1 MHFPFHLLT
10 LAFLFLTTSL
20 FATAQTPLD
29 TLNDIMNQDMIDTV
43 KLKLLQDE
51 VWANHRDNSPK
62 ALMYNDSAMAL
73 ARRMHNLKGIQA
85 SYYYYGV
92 IYKFTGQY
100 DQSLSYLN
108 TYVEYADSTNNQKAV
123 ADGCYQTGVVA
134 DIQGASEKSL
144 EYYHKALSI
153 YRELDDTNG
162 IGFTLSSMGSIYKRT
177 KQYEKAIA
185 IYKEAMALNKKNN
198 RVLEIGYNYNNIG
211 SIYGVQGQLDT
222 ALVYF
227 SKYLEIAQQMDKDY
241 EKGFAYE
248 NIGRVYQG
256 KKRYDLALEYFQ
268 KSLALREKLGHLRQ
282 LSTTISL
289 IGNVQMSTHQ
299 YRSAIQTLN
308 KGLELARQQNL
319 KPQIQTALQGLS
331 DAHQAAGN
339 FQEAL
344 VYHQRYTDLKDS
356 LLNEK
361 ITKQLAEMDARFESA
376 QKEKEIALLGSQNQ
390 IQELNLEKANRQKML
405 IGLVLLAA
413 LLILGLLYYFFHQKQ
428 KDNAIISHA
437 LKEKELLLREIHHRV
452 KNNLQVI
459 SSLLD
464 LQSAYIQDEAALKA
478 IKQGRDRVHSMAL
491 IHQNLYQEDNLIGI
505 AIQTYFDQLIHRLF
519 NSYNVSPERIKLET
533 RIDDIQLDVDT
544 LIPLGLITNELV
556 SNALK
561 HAFPSERPGLLKIS
575 LREEQQQLILE
586 VTDDG
591 IGFNDRPEIAIKS
604 SFGYRL
610 INAFKNRLKADLEI
624 KNQNGS
630 QIILR
635 IGEYQK
641 VA

>member
-1 MHFPFHLLT
+1 MHPHLYNSILT
-10 LAFLFLTTSL
+10 FLFVLASHSV
-20 FATAQTPLD
+20 TAQMPLD
-29 TLNDIMNQDMIDTV
+29 TLRDIMNREMADTI
-43 KLKLLQDE
+43 KLKLLQD
-51 VWANHRDNSPK
+51 VIWANHRDHSQK
-62 ALMYNDSAMAL
+62 ALMYNDSAVAL
-73 ARRMHNLKGIQA
+73 SQRMNSLKEVQT

-100 DQSLSYLN
+100 DKALSYLN
-108 TYVEYADSTNNQKAV
+108 TYIEYSDSTKNKKAV
-123 ADGCYQTGVVA
+123 ADGCYQIGVVA
-134 DIQGASEKSL
+134 NIQGNSEKSL
-144 EYYHKALSI
+144 EHYHKALSI
-153 YRELDDTNG
+153 YRELDYSSG
-162 IGFTLSSMGSIYKRT
+162 IGFTLSSMGTIYKRT
-177 KQYEKAIA
+177 KQYEKAIG

-198 RVLEIGYNYNNIG
+198 RILEIGYNNNNIG

-227 SKYLEIAQQMDKDY
+227 KKYLKIAQQLDKDY
-241 EKGFAYE
+241 EKGFAFE

-256 KKRYDLALEYFQ
+256 KKMYKLALEYFQ

-299 YRSAIQTLN
+299 YPSAIRTLN
-308 KGLELARQQNL
+308 RSLELARQQNL
-319 KPQIQTALQGLS
+319 KPQIQTAFKGLS
-331 DAHQAAGN
+331 NAHQAAGN
-339 FQEAL
+339 FQKAL
-344 VYHQRYTDLKDS
+344 VYHQQYTNLKDS
-356 LLNEK
+356 LFNEK
-361 ITKQLAEMDARFESA
+361 ITKQLAEMDARFETA

-390 IQELNLEKANRQKML
+390 IQELNLEKANRQKIL
-405 IGLVLLAA
+405 IGFCLFAA
-413 LLILGLLYYFFHQKQ
+413 LLILGLLFYLFRQKQ
-428 KDNAIISHA
+428 RDNAIISRA

-464 LQSAYIQDEAALKA
+464 LQSAYIQDENALKA

-491 IHQNLYQEDNLIGI
+491 IHQNLYQEDNLMGV
-505 AIQTYFDQLIHRLF
+505 AIQIYFDQLIHRLF
-519 NSYNVSPERIKLET
+519 NSYNVSPQRIKLET
-533 RIDDIQLDVDT
+533 QIDNIQLDVDT

-561 HAFPSERPGLLKIS
+561 HAFPSERSGLLKIS
-575 LREEQQQLILE
+575 LREEQQQLVLE

-591 IGFNDRPEIAIKS
+591 IGFNERPEVAIKS

-610 INAFKNRLKADLEI
+610 INAFKNKLKAELEI
-624 KNQNGS
+624 KNQDGS